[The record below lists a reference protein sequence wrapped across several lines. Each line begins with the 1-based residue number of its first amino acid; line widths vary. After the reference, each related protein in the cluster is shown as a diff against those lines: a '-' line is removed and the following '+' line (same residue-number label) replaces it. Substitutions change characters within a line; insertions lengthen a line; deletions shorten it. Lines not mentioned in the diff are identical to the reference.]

1 LTIPQISAR
10 AEDFAQAAVRAG
22 VSKREALW
30 MVETA
35 LTIEA
40 IRWARGNKTR
50 AAERM
55 QIHRNN
61 LDYAAKKLH
70 LDAII
75 QAAKAI
81 EQQQELFPKK
91 AARSESGMRRAA

>member
-1 LTIPQISAR
+1 MTIPQISAR
-10 AEDFAQAAVRAG
+10 AEDFARAAVRAG

-40 IRWARGNKTR
+40 IRWARGNKSR

-61 LDYAAKKLH
+61 LDYSAKKLH

-75 QAAKAI
+75 QAAKTI
-81 EQQQELFPKK
+81 EQQRELFPKK
-91 AARSESGMRRAA
+91 KASRSESLRRAA